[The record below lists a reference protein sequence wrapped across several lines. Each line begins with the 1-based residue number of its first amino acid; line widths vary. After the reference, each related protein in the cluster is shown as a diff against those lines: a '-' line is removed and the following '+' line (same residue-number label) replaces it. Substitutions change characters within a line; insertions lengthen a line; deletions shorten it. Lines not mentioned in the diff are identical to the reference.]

1 MEVVVI
7 DKATFERMLSGFE
20 IFAEKVE
27 RLCREQEDLGEKEWL
42 DSDDVCRLLCISPR
56 TLQTM
61 RENGTLAYTKISH
74 KVYYRPEDVK
84 SIFPVTEMKRCITAG
99 KERKCNVSNKQTNK
113 PTNKPTNKQISEL
126 MNDNGNIRL
135 LTPENDMRVRAF
147 LSSLEEL
154 SEKVEKIREN
164 NKPSLDGERYY
175 TDKELAVRLKV
186 SRRSLQDYR
195 NNGILPYIQIG
206 GRILYR
212 ASDIERTL
220 MDGYKEAYHQNGRTR
235 F

>member
-27 RLCREQEDLGEKEWL
+27 RLCREQ
-42 DSDDVCRLLCISPR
+42 VCRLLCISPR

-113 PTNKPTNKQISEL
+113 PTNKPTNKQISDL
-126 MNDNGNIRL
+126 
-135 LTPENDMRVRAF
+135 
-147 LSSLEEL
+147 
-154 SEKVEKIREN
+154 
-164 NKPSLDGERYY
+164 
-175 TDKELAVRLKV
+175 
-186 SRRSLQDYR
+186 
-195 NNGILPYIQIG
+195 
-206 GRILYR
+206 
-212 ASDIERTL
+212 
-220 MDGYKEAYHQNGRTR
+220 
-235 F
+235 

>member
-84 SIFPVTEMKRCITAG
+84 SIFPATEMKRCITAG

-113 PTNKPTNKQISEL
+113 PTNKPTNKQISDL
-126 MNDNGNIRL
+126 
-135 LTPENDMRVRAF
+135 
-147 LSSLEEL
+147 
-154 SEKVEKIREN
+154 
-164 NKPSLDGERYY
+164 
-175 TDKELAVRLKV
+175 
-186 SRRSLQDYR
+186 
-195 NNGILPYIQIG
+195 
-206 GRILYR
+206 
-212 ASDIERTL
+212 
-220 MDGYKEAYHQNGRTR
+220 
-235 F
+235 

>member
-113 PTNKPTNKQISEL
+113 PPYPFSFSRFSHSQQ
-126 MNDNGNIRL
+126 
-135 LTPENDMRVRAF
+135 PA
-147 LSSLEEL
+147 SS
-154 SEKVEKIREN
+154 N
-164 NKPSLDGERYY
+164 HSL
-175 TDKELAVRLKV
+175 
-186 SRRSLQDYR
+186 RRHLQ
-195 NNGILPYIQIG
+195 GL
-206 GRILYR
+206 
-212 ASDIERTL
+212 
-220 MDGYKEAYHQNGRTR
+220 
-235 F
+235 

>member
-1 MEVVVI
+1 MVI

-84 SIFPVTEMKRCITAG
+84 AVFPVAEMKRCITAG
-99 KERKCNVSNKQTNK
+99 KERKCNVTNK
-113 PTNKPTNKQISEL
+113 PTNEPTNKPTIKYKPKNKYLWQQNQAYISSRFL
-126 MNDNGNIRL
+126 QNI
-135 LTPENDMRVRAF
+135 
-147 LSSLEEL
+147 
-154 SEKVEKIREN
+154 
-164 NKPSLDGERYY
+164 
-175 TDKELAVRLKV
+175 
-186 SRRSLQDYR
+186 YR
-195 NNGILPYIQIG
+195 TYL
-206 GRILYR
+206 R
-212 ASDIERTL
+212 
-220 MDGYKEAYHQNGRTR
+220 K
-235 F
+235 

>member
-42 DSDDVCRLLCISPR
+42 DSNDVCRLLCISPR

-84 SIFPVTEMKRCITAG
+84 AVFPVVEMKRCITAG
-99 KERKCNVSNKQTNK
+99 KERKCNVTNKQTNK
-113 PTNKPTNKQISEL
+113 QISDL
-126 MNDNGNIRL
+126 
-135 LTPENDMRVRAF
+135 
-147 LSSLEEL
+147 
-154 SEKVEKIREN
+154 
-164 NKPSLDGERYY
+164 
-175 TDKELAVRLKV
+175 
-186 SRRSLQDYR
+186 
-195 NNGILPYIQIG
+195 
-206 GRILYR
+206 
-212 ASDIERTL
+212 
-220 MDGYKEAYHQNGRTR
+220 
-235 F
+235 